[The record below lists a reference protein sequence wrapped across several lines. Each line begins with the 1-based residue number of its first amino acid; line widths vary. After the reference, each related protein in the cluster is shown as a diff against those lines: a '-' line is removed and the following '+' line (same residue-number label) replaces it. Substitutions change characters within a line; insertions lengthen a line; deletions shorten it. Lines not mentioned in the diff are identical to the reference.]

1 MTHTHSQ
8 PSEHPPE
15 REIERFVLGISD
27 SEQSGLVRAHLA
39 ECSFCAE
46 TADVYRAAHA
56 SINETLAQEP
66 PAAVFAEL
74 EAIGAITPQS
84 HATTLE
90 MLPMQRRRTIHGAPP
105 PTIALAAQD
114 ADRKPRFV
122 AIQTLATGDESTLLR
137 IMADNV
143 EHGTILQIVSD
154 FEMYMSDVVLEFSGG
169 RGMYIT
175 DATGEVRLP
184 HTSASTLTGGVA
196 RLHAQRARGRME
208 AGVLTGI
215 LSLDDG
221 STLESTEE
229 SAEGTV
235 RIRHSVMGV
244 PPDDHALLVVTPDGS
259 RHLAVFERG
268 ETVLPAAMLAKGGH
282 LTVY

>member
-46 TADVYRAAHA
+46 TADVFRAAHA
-56 SINETLAQEP
+56 ALSETLAQEP

-90 MLPMQRRRTIHGAPP
+90 MLPVQRRRTIHGAPP

-114 ADRKPRFV
+114 VDRKPRFV

-154 FEMYMSDVVLEFSGG
+154 YEVYMSDVVLEFSGG

-184 HTSASTLTGGVA
+184 HSSASTLTGGVA

-208 AGVLTGI
+208 AGELTGI

-221 STLESTEE
+221 STLET
-229 SAEGTV
+229 SAGEAAGTL
-235 RIRHSVMGV
+235 RIRHRGADAAV
-244 PPDDHALLVVTPDGS
+244 DDHALLVETPDGG
-259 RHLAVFERG
+259 RHLVPFTQG
-268 ETVLPAAMLAKGGH
+268 EAMLPAATLTKGGH